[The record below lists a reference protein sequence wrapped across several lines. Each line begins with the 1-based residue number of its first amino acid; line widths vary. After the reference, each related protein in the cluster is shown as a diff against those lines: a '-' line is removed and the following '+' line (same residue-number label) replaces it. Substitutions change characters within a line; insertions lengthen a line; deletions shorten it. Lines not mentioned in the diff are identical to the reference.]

1 MTDDYNY
8 YGDGQGVFFFSDW
21 FSNGTFN
28 YDEYQSDVNN
38 LDSRL
43 QGYSDIAVQT
53 FLSTTAINVL
63 IFLISI
69 VMYELLR
76 RCFPNVYA
84 SRQEKEATIIA
95 ARQQARENNLVDGID
110 DSIETSGIIPRL
122 KRKHYIRFNS
132 LPELS
137 RTAMPLDW
145 IGKIFGVPWRKVR
158 EVVGLDAYFYLR
170 YIRICFKITSVSAI
184 WGAVIL
190 FPVYAAGD
198 NGATGWYYVSMAN
211 VSQGSP
217 IIWVSMLYIYFFT
230 FFVLFVMKQEYKH
243 FVELR
248 LDFLGKGDGLTEPQ
262 HQYSVMV
269 ENIPRELRGDNALF
283 NYFDKLFPGKVHS
296 AKLIL
301 KLPKLE
307 ALSATKLDVTKALE
321 KSIAYYE
328 ANGKR
333 PSHIVGHPCT
343 VKDGIEMDPIDLCL
357 DLDIHHLGNEDLLL
371 TQLQKGA
378 RVDSIDYYTQA
389 LQRVNDRMFLLQK
402 DRTKQ
407 AGRGDKSIRGFDKWF
422 TTLKSYVD
430 QVVDDFRNES
440 KDDDDEIA
448 YYTSFETE
456 TKDLQDT
463 DSYYLSED
471 GGSTE
476 LSHDTNIETR
486 FVSNSK
492 TVMFSKSV
500 DENKKDIDKPA
511 NQHETESRRLS
522 NSSSNVKESTI
533 IEKQVPNSSSLIST
547 TSSSSSVYVNTFS
560 DAKST
565 NNEIYDKSKYGMNM
579 PRNGNAT
586 LEKLEKCSSLDGVQ
600 LSRRENL
607 LENDQFT
614 LNVPVVKAKSK
625 VAYSA
630 QEAWLSKEIIRDA
643 VYEEKFDIYKQ
654 NSDYFSCDSRSFEEE
669 ETESKDCLRDQMIS
683 LRSSLGWNKLA
694 GRLGFDFGAFIV
706 KIITRRIHVLR
717 DEEKKDV
724 VSSTGFVTFL
734 DLATVACVV
743 SAPLTHK
750 PQTLNV
756 KVAPERRDLIWENC
770 CRRADINTTREFN
783 ANVYFILGALLWSI
797 PLVGIQAFTSAE
809 MLGKLDNKTIID
821 VRCTGFT

>member
-1 MTDDYNY
+1 MTDNDNY
-8 YGDGQGVFFFSDW
+8 YVDDQGIFFFSDW

-53 FLSTTAINVL
+53 FLSTTAINVV

-69 VMYELLR
+69 VMYEFLR

-84 SRQEKEATIIA
+84 SRKEKEATIIA
-95 ARQQARENNLVDGID
+95 ARQQARENNSVDGID
-110 DSIETSGIIPRL
+110 DSIETNVIIPRL
-122 KRKHYIRFNS
+122 KRKHYIRLSS
-132 LPELS
+132 LPDLS
-137 RTAMPLDW
+137 QTVMPLDW
-145 IGKIFGVPWRKVR
+145 VGKVVGVPWRKVR
-158 EVVGLDAYFYLR
+158 EAVGLDAYFYLR
-170 YIRICFKITSVSAI
+170 YIRICFKITSVSAL
-184 WGAVIL
+184 WGAIIL

-248 LDFLGKGDGLTEPQ
+248 LDFLGNGDHLTEPQ

-328 ANGKR
+328 ATGKR
-333 PSHIVGHPCT
+333 PSHVIGRPCT
-343 VKDGIEMDPIDLCL
+343 VMDGIEMDPIDLCFDSDQAV
-357 DLDIHHLGNEDLLL
+357 DLDINNLETEDLQI
-371 TQLQKGA
+371 TQLQKGT
-378 RVDSIDYYTQA
+378 RIDSIDYYTRA
-389 LQRVNDRMFLLQK
+389 LQRINNRMFLLQK

-430 QVVDDFRNES
+430 QVVDDLRNES
-440 KDDDDEIA
+440 KDNDEDIE

-456 TKDLQDT
+456 IQESHDS
-463 DSYYLSED
+463 DSYFLSGD
-471 GGSTE
+471 RKSPVVSHYTSVTE
-476 LSHDTNIETR
+476 
-486 FVSNSK
+486 
-492 TVMFSKSV
+492 
-500 DENKKDIDKPA
+500 
-511 NQHETESRRLS
+511 RRLS
-522 NSSSNVKESTI
+522 STKNSKENNEVIDKLANQQVCELIGLPNDSSDVEECTI
-533 IEKQVPNSSSLIST
+533 MDKQVPISSSLIST
-547 TSSSSSVYVNTFS
+547 TTSSSSVYVNTFTYGNS
-560 DAKST
+560 
-565 NNEIYDKSKYGMNM
+565 IDKSKNGMDIQ
-579 PRNGNAT
+579 RNG
-586 LEKLEKCSSLDGVQ
+586 KCLTFDGFQ
-600 LSRRENL
+600 LSKRENL
-607 LENDQFT
+607 LENDKLD
-614 LNVPVVKAKSK
+614 LNS
-625 VAYSA
+625 
-630 QEAWLSKEIIRDA
+630 
-643 VYEEKFDIYKQ
+643 IYKQ
-654 NSDYFSCDSRSFEEE
+654 NSDYFSCDSRSLEV
-669 ETESKDCLRDQMIS
+669 ETESKDCLKDQMKS

-717 DEEKKDV
+717 DEEKTDV

-770 CRRADINTTREFN
+770 CKRADINTTREFN

-809 MLGKLDNKTIID
+809 MLGELHLKRIVD
-821 VRCTGFT
+821 VRYTCFI

>member
-1 MTDDYNY
+1 MSDDNHY
-8 YGDGQGVFFFSDW
+8 YGDDQGMFFFSDW

-53 FLSTTAINVL
+53 FLSTTAINVV

-84 SRQEKEATIIA
+84 SRQEKEETIIA

-110 DSIETSGIIPRL
+110 DSIETNVIIPRL
-122 KRKHYIRFNS
+122 KRKHYIRVSS

-145 IGKIFGVPWRKVR
+145 VGKVSGVPWRKVR
-158 EVVGLDAYFYLR
+158 EAVGLDAYFYLR

-184 WGAVIL
+184 WGAIIL

-307 ALSATKLDVTKALE
+307 ALSKSKLDVTKALE

-328 ANGKR
+328 ATGKR
-333 PSHIVGHPCT
+333 PSHIIGHPCT
-343 VKDGIEMDPIDLCL
+343 VIDGIEMDPINLCF
-357 DLDIHHLGNEDLLL
+357 DSDKAVEDLRL
-371 TQLQKGA
+371 TQLQKGT
-378 RVDSIDYYTQA
+378 RIDSIDYYTRA
-389 LQRVNDRMFLLQK
+389 LQRINDSMFLLQK

-430 QVVDDFRNES
+430 QVVDDLRNES
-440 KDDDDEIA
+440 KDDDDM

-456 TKDLQDT
+456 TKDLQDN

-471 GGSTE
+471 GGSPDV
-476 LSHDTNIETR
+476 SHDTNTETR
-486 FVSNSK
+486 FVSTKNSK
-492 TVMFSKSV
+492 IVMFSKSV
-500 DENKKDIDKPA
+500 NENDKDIDKPA
-511 NQHETESRRLS
+511 NQHGADSRRLS
-522 NSSSNVKESTI
+522 NSSSNVKESMI
-533 IEKQVPNSSSLIST
+533 IENQVPISSSLIST
-547 TSSSSSVYVNTFS
+547 TSSSSSVYVNFIS
-560 DAKST
+560 DSKST
-565 NNEIYDKSKYGMNM
+565 NNSIYDKSKSGMNM
-579 PRNGNAT
+579 MPSNDNTT
-586 LEKLEKCSSLDGVQ
+586 LETPENCLTLDGGQ
-600 LSRRENL
+600 LSKRENL
-607 LENDQFT
+607 LENDQFSV
-614 LNVPVVKAKSK
+614 NPS
-625 VAYSA
+625 
-630 QEAWLSKEIIRDA
+630 IFIN
-643 VYEEKFDIYKQ
+643 KQ
-654 NSDYFSCDSRSFEEE
+654 NSDYFSCDSRSFEE

-809 MLGKLDNKTIID
+809 MLGKLDIKKIID
-821 VRCTGFT
+821 VRYTCFI